1 MLQAGLIGRPL
12 AAYAVLTF
20 LYINWPAVETASE
33 STEPFGDD
41 PLALPAFDE
50 LERAGSSGA
59 AIAEPALTGSSGA
72 AVAEPPLPGTGVSV
86 RRRRQPR
93 GRRRTR
99 LPAAT
104 RQEVLWICVIYL
116 AARLLLLVTAFLQSK
131 FGHAPFQNELA
142 NWDGFWYRELAN
154 KGYPSSVSHAQTTLG
169 FFPLFPLTI
178 WPVEHVIGLLM
189 PGHLILSAT
198 LAGAL
203 ISGAGG
209 LVATILVHRLT
220 DGWWGRET
228 ARRATILFVLFPGSV
243 VFSMVY
249 SEGLLL
255 PLVAGC
261 LYALERR
268 RWVLAGVLA
277 AFGTAVQPVG
287 LVLAPVCLIGAALE
301 IRRSGWRSREAR
313 RSLIAPLLAPAGA
326 LCFMGFLWLWTGN
339 PFANYIAQHHG
350 WSEKTTPLALV
361 HLTTKLAGELSFAHF
376 NQPTI
381 NLNLVFGLIGA
392 IVLVVLLVLLWFCRR
407 EVSPPAIAWTLAISF
422 LAFTSSEV
430 PPNPR
435 MLLTAFPA
443 LLTVARYARG
453 RWFTV
458 IAWINGGLLV
468 GLSLLTFYGLTLRP

>member
-1 MLQAGLIGRPL
+1 
-12 AAYAVLTF
+12 
-20 LYINWPAVETASE
+20 VETASE
-33 STEPFGDD
+33 STEPFGDE
-41 PLALPAFDE
+41 PLALPVFDE
-50 LERAGSSGA
+50 LELAGSSPA
-59 AIAEPALTGSSGA
+59 AVVEPALP
-72 AVAEPPLPGTGVSV
+72 VADSVSV
-86 RRRRQPR
+86 RRRRVRAPAR
-93 GRRRTR
+93 VRAR
-99 LPAAT
+99 LSAAA
-104 RQEVLWICVIYL
+104 RQELLWICVIYM
-116 AARLLLLVTAFLQSK
+116 ATRLLLLLAAFLQASL
-131 FGHAPFQNELA
+131 GHHPFQNELA

-154 KGYPSSVSHAQTTLG
+154 KGYPSYVSHAQTTLG

-178 WPVEHVIGLLM
+178 WPVEHVIGVLF
-189 PGHLILSAT
+189 PGNLVLAAT
-198 LAGAL
+198 ISGVL

-209 LVATILVHRLT
+209 LVATILVYRLS
-220 DGWWGRET
+220 DGWWGRDT

-243 VFSMVY
+243 VFSMAY

-287 LVLAPVCLIGAALE
+287 LVLAPVCLLAAGLE
-301 IRRSGWRSREAR
+301 IRRRGWRSREAR
-313 RSLIAPLLAPAGA
+313 RSLIAPALAPLGAAG
-326 LCFMGFLWLWTGN
+326 FMTFLWLWTGN

-361 HLTTKLAGELSFAHF
+361 HLTTKLAGEMSFTHF

-381 NLNLVFGLIGA
+381 NLNLVLGLIGA
-392 IVLVVLLVLLWFCRR
+392 VILVVLLVLLWFCRR

-435 MLLTAFPA
+435 MLITAFPA
-443 LLTVARYARG
+443 LLTIARYARG
-453 RWFTV
+453 RWFRV

>member
-1 MLQAGLIGRPL
+1 
-12 AAYAVLTF
+12 
-20 LYINWPAVETASE
+20 VETASE

-50 LERAGSSGA
+50 LELSS
-59 AIAEPALTGSSGA
+59 SSGA
-72 AVAEPPLPGTGVSV
+72 AVVEPALGGAVSV
-86 RRRRQPR
+86 RRRRPAR
-93 GRRRTR
+93 ARARTR
-99 LPAAT
+99 LSEAA
-104 RQEVLWICVIYL
+104 RQELLWICVIYL
-116 AARLLLLVTAFLQSK
+116 ATRLLLLVAAFLQSR

-154 KGYPSSVSHAQTTLG
+154 KGYPSYVSHAQTTLG

-178 WPVEHVIGLLM
+178 WPVEHVIALVA
-189 PGHLILSAT
+189 PGNLPLAAT
-198 LAGAL
+198 LAGTL
-203 ISGAGG
+203 ISATGG

-287 LVLAPVCLIGAALE
+287 LVLAPVCLIAAALE
-301 IRRSGWRSREAR
+301 IHRRGWRSREAR
-313 RSLIAPLLAPAGA
+313 RSLLAPLLAPVGA
-326 LCFMGFLWLWTGN
+326 ACFMAFLWLWTGN

-361 HLTTKLAGELSFAHF
+361 HLTTKLAGEISFTHF

-381 NLNLVFGLIGA
+381 NLNLVLGLIGA
-392 IVLVVLLVLLWFCRR
+392 VVLVVLLVLLWFCRR

-435 MLLTAFPA
+435 MLITAFPA

-458 IAWINGGLLV
+458 IAWLNGGLLV
-468 GLSLLTFYGLTLRP
+468 VLSLLTFYGLTLRP